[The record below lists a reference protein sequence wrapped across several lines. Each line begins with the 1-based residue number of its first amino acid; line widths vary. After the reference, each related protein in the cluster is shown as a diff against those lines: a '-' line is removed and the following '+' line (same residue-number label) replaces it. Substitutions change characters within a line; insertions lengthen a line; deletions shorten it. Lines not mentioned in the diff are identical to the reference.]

1 MKTVKILS
9 FLLILAIMLIVFM
22 TLFSPIPAKT
32 KLIIRVILLIASFTA
47 WVIFMR
53 RKDNPQRDLS
63 FSIMILNLAFLIA
76 TPFTPAFWNLKLDT
90 SQGFALAKL
99 SDSLIIN
106 LVIIV
111 AFLVAGYMLK
121 SIYISK
127 GRLTAGLIT
136 GVLFFL
142 IFGYLALNNPQQR
155 PDPGFLQKNLVWILV
170 FVFANGF
177 MEELIFRGILL
188 DKLIIFFKPF
198 WSIILTS
205 VCFAVPHLTVNYQ
218 SNVVVFS
225 GIVFIL
231 GMICGYAMYYTRSII
246 APALIH
252 AGADLMII
260 IPVFASYGVTN

>member
-1 MKTVKILS
+1 MLS
-9 FLLILAIMLIVFM
+9 IMLIVFM

-32 KLIIRVILLIASFTA
+32 KLIIRIILLASSFIA
-47 WVIFMR
+47 WIIFL
-53 RKDNPQRDLS
+53 RKKHIPQRDIS
-63 FSIMILNLAFLIA
+63 FALMALNLAFLIV
-76 TPFTPAFWNLKLDT
+76 TPFTSAFWNLKADT
-90 SQGFALAKL
+90 SQGFALSKL
-99 SDSLIIN
+99 SDSLIIS
-106 LVIIV
+106 LVIII
-111 AFLVAGYMLK
+111 AFLVAGYRLK
-121 SIYISK
+121 NIYISK

-136 GVLFFL
+136 GILFFL
-142 IFGYLALNNPQQR
+142 LFSYLALNNPHQK

-188 DKLIIFFKPF
+188 ERLNSFFKPF

-205 VCFAVPHLTVNYQ
+205 VCFAAPHLTVNYQ
-218 SNVVVFS
+218 SNVLVFS

>member
-1 MKTVKILS
+1 M
-9 FLLILAIMLIVFM
+9 LAVMLIVFM

-32 KLIIRVILLIASFTA
+32 KLIIRVILLAALFIAWMIFLRKK
-47 WVIFMR
+47 VI
-53 RKDNPQRDLS
+53 PQRDVS
-63 FSIMILNLAFLIA
+63 FSLMVLNLAFLIA
-76 TPFTPAFWNLKLDT
+76 TPFTSAFWNLKLDT
-90 SQGFALAKL
+90 SQGFALSKL
-99 SDSLIIN
+99 SDSLIIS

-111 AFLVAGYMLK
+111 AFLVAGYRLK

-136 GVLFFL
+136 GILFFFL
-142 IFGYLALNNPQQR
+142 LGYLALNNPQQK
-155 PDPGFLQKNLVWILV
+155 PDPGFLQKNFIWILV

-188 DKLIIFFKPF
+188 DKLNSFFKPF

-205 VCFAVPHLTVNYQ
+205 VCFAAPHLTVNYQ

-231 GMICGYAMYYTRSII
+231 GIICGYAMYYTRSII

-260 IPVFASYGVTN
+260 IPVFASYGVIN